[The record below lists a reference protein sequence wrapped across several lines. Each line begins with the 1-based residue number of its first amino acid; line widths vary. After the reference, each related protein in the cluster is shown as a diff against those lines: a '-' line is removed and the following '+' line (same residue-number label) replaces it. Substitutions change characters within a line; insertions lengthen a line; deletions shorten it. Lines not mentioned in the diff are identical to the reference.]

1 MARVTD
7 GAAQVAERAQ
17 TLASSLAAARTAR
30 VRRDVWARVVEHAD
44 VLLQAAD
51 RLQNPLCLFT
61 DTSTHKHTSTHTRVF
76 THTNGCC
83 TQTMCGQH

>member
-61 DTSTHKHTSTHTRVF
+61 DTSTRKHISTHTRVF